1 MLKKRTR
8 LRSRPPAPNHSGD
21 PTLAN
26 DSTTNER
33 ARRALS
39 QRGGIDGILFMLLA
53 GAGTVVV
60 VGLLIFGLSAAESNA
75 ERDAEH
81 TQPTGK
87 LDPSEFGT
95 N

>member
-1 MLKKRTR
+1 M
-8 LRSRPPAPNHSGD
+8 
-21 PTLAN
+21 AN
-26 DSTTNER
+26 DSTTNEL

-39 QRGGIDGILFMLLA
+39 QRGGIDGILFMLV
-53 GAGTVVV
+53 GGVGIVVV

-81 TQPTGK
+81 TQPAGT
-87 LDPSEFGT
+87 LDPSEIGT